1 MRFFSIITALLV
13 MATLYLFV
21 FEREKLVSFARNM
34 GNAPPAAQ
42 GDAGA
47 TGAGGGNARSDA
59 DTVSPPA
66 GPGRDEPVFS
76 VVVQKSTASDI
87 AAAVLVRGRTEAAR
101 QVAVRAETSGQ
112 VISEPLRKGTQV
124 AAGQLLCRLDP
135 GTREI
140 SLKEA
145 RARLAEARARIPVAD
160 AQLPEARARLAE
172 ARARLNEA
180 EIALHAAERL
190 SEDGFASDSRLAAA
204 QAGYQSA
211 LAAVES
217 ARSGVANAES
227 GIQSARAGVQSAEAA
242 VAAAEREIA
251 RLSITA
257 PFGGLLESDTAET
270 GSLLQPGALCATVIQ
285 LDPMKLVGFVP
296 ETEVS
301 RVTPGA
307 RAGARLA
314 GGEQVTGKVT
324 FISRSADRNT
334 RTFRIEVQV
343 PNADLSIR
351 DGQTAEMI
359 IETAGEAAHLLPSS
373 SLTLNDDG
381 ALGVRVVDDTGHVRF
396 LPVSVSRD
404 TVDGIWVTG
413 LPATVDVIV
422 TGQEY
427 VVDGVRVEAVYRQ
440 PDPTRPG
447 QMESGQ

>member
-1 MRFFSIITALLV
+1 MRIFSIITAILV

-21 FEREKLVSFARNM
+21 FEREKLVSFAVNL
-34 GNAPPAAQ
+34 GSGAPVAQGEGQGEANGGPQ
-42 GDAGA
+42 GDAQAGA
-47 TGAGGGNARSDA
+47 ATATDA
-59 DTVSPPA
+59 AHSTPA
-66 GPGRDEPVFS
+66 GSDTADQVFS

-112 VISEPLRKGTQV
+112 VISDPLRKGTEV
-124 AAGQLLCRLDP
+124 TTGQLLCKLDP

-145 RARLAEARARIPVAD
+145 HARLAEAKARVPVSQ

-180 EIALHAAERL
+180 EIALRAAQRL
-190 SEDGFASDSRLAAA
+190 SEDGFASESRLAAA
-204 QAGYQSA
+204 QAGYESA

-217 ARSGVANAES
+217 AKAGVANAQS
-227 GIQSARAGVQSAEAA
+227 GIQSAQAGVQSAEAA

-257 PFGGLLESDTAET
+257 PFGGLLETDTAET
-270 GSLLQPGALCATVIQ
+270 GSLLQPGALCATIIQ

-301 RVTPGA
+301 RVTLNA

-314 GGEQVTGKVT
+314 NGDQVTGKVT
-324 FISRSADRNT
+324 FISRSADQNT

-343 PNADLSIR
+343 PNTDLSIR

-359 IETAGEAAHLLPSS
+359 IETAGEAAHLLPLS

-381 ALGVRVVDDTGHVRF
+381 DLGVRVVDETSRVRF
-396 LPVSVSRD
+396 LPVNVSRD
-404 TVDGIWVTG
+404 TVDGVWVTG
-413 LPATVDVIV
+413 LPEAVDVIV

-427 VVDGVRVEAVYRQ
+427 VVDGVKVNAVYK
-440 PDPTRPG
+440 
-447 QMESGQ
+447 ESGQ

>member
-21 FEREKLVSFARNM
+21 FEREKLVSFAVNL
-34 GNAPPAAQ
+34 GGGAPAQQDGAQ
-42 GDAGA
+42 GDTRDSAA
-47 TGAGGGNARSDA
+47 AASADAVSTPGGSD
-59 DTVSPPA
+59 T
-66 GPGRDEPVFS
+66 EEQVFS
-76 VVVQKSTASDI
+76 VVVQKSTASEI

-112 VISEPLRKGTQV
+112 VISDPLRKGAEVT
-124 AAGQLLCRLDP
+124 AGQLLCKLDP

-145 RARLAEARARIPVAD
+145 RARLAEAKARVPVSE

-180 EIALHAAERL
+180 EIALRAAQRL
-190 SEDGFASDSRLAAA
+190 SEDGFASESRLAAA
-204 QAGYQSA
+204 QAGYESA

-217 ARSGVANAES
+217 AKSGVANALS

-242 VAAAEREIA
+242 VAAAMREIS

-257 PFGGLLESDTAET
+257 PFGGLLESDAAET
-270 GSLLQPGALCATVIQ
+270 GSLLQPGALCATIIQ
-285 LDPMKLVGFVP
+285 LDPMKLVGYVP

-314 GGEQVTGKVT
+314 NGDQVAGKVT
-324 FISRSADRNT
+324 FISRSADQNT

-343 PNADLSIR
+343 PNTDLSIR

-359 IETAGEAAHLLPSS
+359 IETAGEAAHLLPLS

-381 ALGVRVVDDTGHVRF
+381 DLGVRVVDDASRVRF
-396 LPVSVSRD
+396 LPVKVSRD
-404 TVDGIWVTG
+404 TVDGVWVTG
-413 LPATVDVIV
+413 LPDAVDVIV

-427 VVDGVRVEAVYRQ
+427 VVDGVRVNAVYK
-440 PDPTRPG
+440 
-447 QMESGQ
+447 ESGQ